1 MLIAGRG
8 RRPSGV
14 TRTRSSRG
22 ARKGQ
27 GTCESERREPIPEG
41 PKPPHSRLAGSST
54 FRLRLLVFAPPPT
67 RLLVQPTPH
76 SGGDTPPQSEERRL
90 VAPECSPRH
99 GPGAASGWQ
108 VLKRRFKDTGLYFE
122 RCLEWP
128 GGWRLEVGRGRI
140 LPSPKPPIQAP
151 PPGEGP
157 GTWLVST
164 SVSLRS
170 LVSLRLPWD
179 FLLDAAWSGD
189 PARERHGL
197 GAQRPSPSGPS
208 RRRGLPRSVLN
219 PLGAKARTSVGSGP
233 GRQRL

>member
-41 PKPPHSRLAGSST
+41 PKPPHSGLAGSST
-54 FRLRLLVFAPPPT
+54 FRLRLLVFAPLPT

-164 SVSLRS
+164 SCQPAL
-170 LVSLRLPWD
+170 
-179 FLLDAAWSGD
+179 SGQS
-189 PARERHGL
+189 PTPL
-197 GAQRPSPSGPS
+197 GFPP
-208 RRRGLPRSVLN
+208 RRRV
-219 PLGAKARTSVGSGP
+219 VWGP
-233 GRQRL
+233 GPGAPRARGAETLPLWALPPPRPPT